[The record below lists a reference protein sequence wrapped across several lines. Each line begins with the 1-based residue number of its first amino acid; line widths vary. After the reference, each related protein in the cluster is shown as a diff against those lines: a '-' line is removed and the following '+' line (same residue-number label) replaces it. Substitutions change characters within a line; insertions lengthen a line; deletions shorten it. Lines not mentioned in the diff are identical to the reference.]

1 MNELAVVLEQRRDC
15 HARLLGEPRDVHAER
30 QRQRHVGVLRRVELP
45 QPDAEGPLRAAK
57 KLREVRSID
66 WPTAQAG
73 EEMIVRLG
81 MEGTPAVLQDL
92 PQRPRE
98 FYEACLREG
107 LGAYSAEQVT

>member
-1 MNELAVVLEQRRDC
+1 
-15 HARLLGEPRDVHAER
+15 
-30 QRQRHVGVLRRVELP
+30 
-45 QPDAEGPLRAAK
+45 
-57 KLREVRSID
+57 
-66 WPTAQAG
+66 
-73 EEMIVRLG
+73 MIVRLG